1 MLVEAERKDGKHKAG
16 LGRYMINHV
25 ARRRKRDFTVQN
37 IISYSSLP
45 GYMDQESWLSTFK
58 SHSCSAACAI
68 AICKSPIL
76 LSALLLKASMRH
88 HQPAIHMVSSAML
101 SLQQSLASLASTHH
115 AFEVVWLDPL
125 VAHFALSSAWRRAA
139 GTTRCTVGTSP
150 LQASQTGPR
159 LDEKSCPYVA
169 VPPEQQQHGRERRR
183 DGQQTMLPPARRRRR
198 RRRRRSAVPSQ
209 QPMQP
214 PDQHRHH
221 RHPLLRRVLDL
232 LQHRRQV

>member
-1 MLVEAERKDGKHKAG
+1 MLVEAERKDGKYKAG

-25 ARRRKRDFTVQN
+25 ARKRKRAFTVQH
-37 IISYSSLP
+37 IISYSSFP
-45 GYMDQESWLSTFK
+45 GYMDQESWLSTIK

-68 AICKSPIL
+68 AICKSLLL

-88 HQPAIHMVSSAML
+88 HQTAIHMVSSAML
-101 SLQQSLASLASTHH
+101 SLQHTLASLASTHH
-115 AFEVVWLDPL
+115 ASEVVWLDPL
-125 VAHFALSSAWRRAA
+125 MGPSPLSSAWRRAA

-198 RRRRRSAVPSQ
+198 RRSAVPSQ

-214 PDQHRHH
+214 PGQHRHH
-221 RHPLLRRVLDL
+221 QHRLLRRVLDL